1 MSQSLSP
8 KLPKGIEV
16 FERGWLSANNIFIWG
31 DGNTS
36 LVDTGYVSQDKL
48 TLSLVQHALQ
58 KHQLPT
64 LTKIVNTHLHSDHCG
79 GNQLLHKT
87 FNCPISIPIAES
99 AAVKHWN
106 ENLLSFKATGQDCPA
121 FKYEHLLEPGQT
133 IRLGSYD
140 WDILAA
146 PGHAPHAIMLYQASN
161 RLLISADA
169 LWEEGFGVVFPELTG
184 ESGFEE
190 VAQTIDLI
198 ETLDVDLVIPGH
210 GKPFNDVKKAIDTA
224 RSRLDYLSTNISRN
238 ARHAAKVLLKFK
250 LLEWQTKDI
259 HLVNTWMLET
269 PLFTAIAKQLDM
281 TLDELITWLPPALCE
296 AGGARID
303 QAQLINI
310 D

>member
-1 MSQSLSP
+1 MSYSSSP
-8 KLPKGIEV
+8 KLAKGIEV

-31 DGNTS
+31 DNDVS
-36 LVDTGYVSQDKL
+36 LVDTGYVSQEKL
-48 TLSLVQHALQ
+48 TLSLVQHELQ
-58 KHQLPT
+58 KYQLPT

-79 GNQLLHKT
+79 GNQLLRKT
-87 FNCPISIPIAES
+87 FNCPISIPTAES
-99 AAVKHWN
+99 EAVKYWN
-106 ENLLSFKATGQDCPA
+106 ENLLSFKATGQNCPA
-121 FKYEHLLEPGQT
+121 FNYEYLLEPGQT
-133 IRLGSYD
+133 IRLGPYD

-146 PGHAPHAIMLYQASN
+146 PGHAPHAIMLYQANN

-198 ETLDVDLVIPGH
+198 ETLDIDLVIPGH
-210 GKPFNDVKKAIDTA
+210 GKPFNNIKQAIDTA
-224 RSRLDYLSTNISRN
+224 RSRLDYLSSDISRN

-259 HLVNTWMLET
+259 HLVNAWMLET
-269 PLFTAIAKQLDM
+269 PLFTAIAKQLEM
-281 TLDELITWLPPALCE
+281 TLDELITWLPTALCQ

-303 QAQLINI
+303 QEQLINI
-310 D
+310 N